1 MLAVFFVRYFK
12 DNHYC
17 IIYNIFFK
25 DRSETALFLVEQGAT
40 VGVLDSSGLSA
51 LTLMIEKMPPT
62 AKVALDQFHVTDRPN
77 RKQYFYLNLL
87 EPIQPGTIT
96 QYAKTPMQVSW

>member
-1 MLAVFFVRYFK
+1 MEKVILKLKWFVFT
-12 DNHYC
+12 
-17 IIYNIFFK
+17 

-62 AKVALDQFHVTDRPN
+62 AKVALNQFHVTDRPN

-96 QYAKTPMQVSW
+96 QYAKTPMQVIFIIAKT